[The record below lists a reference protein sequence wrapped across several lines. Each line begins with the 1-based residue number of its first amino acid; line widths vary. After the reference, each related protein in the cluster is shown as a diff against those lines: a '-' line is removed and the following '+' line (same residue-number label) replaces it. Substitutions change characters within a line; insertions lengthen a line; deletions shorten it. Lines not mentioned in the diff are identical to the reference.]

1 MRMRYPAIP
10 LGLLVMFLGIGPA
23 RAADHADGTPASL
36 DQPDASSDLADVFA
50 WMSADA
56 GKVNLAMTVFP
67 GAVAGSKFSD
77 AVKYV
82 FHLNSKKTGILD
94 AASPLQL
101 VCSFDVAQKISCW
114 LVDKTSGTTVDYVTG
129 DASAAAGVSSAS
141 GKLKV
146 FAGLRNDPFFFNLA
160 GFKNASKTVA
170 EAVAAYT
177 TGNLTYIKSIDA
189 HGCPKLA
196 DGIGNALLGLL
207 SHDCSANALASPAVT
222 GDAAVDAFSKPGAK
236 AAGAGGCVNQALSG
250 NIMAIVVSVDKS
262 LVTTSGGPF
271 LGVWGST
278 NK

>member
-1 MRMRYPAIP
+1 
-10 LGLLVMFLGIGPA
+10 LGLLVSLTVTLGAGPA
-23 RAADHADGTPASL
+23 RAADHGDGTPASL
-36 DQPDASSDLADVFA
+36 DQPDASSDIADVFA
-50 WMSADA
+50 WTSADA
-56 GKVNLAMTVFP
+56 TKVNLAMTVFP

-94 AASPLQL
+94 AASPLEL
-101 VCSFDVAQKISCW
+101 VCTFDVAQKVSCW
-114 LVDKTSGTTVDYVTG
+114 LVDKTAGKTVDYVTG
-129 DASAAAGVSSAS
+129 DASTTGVTSAS

-170 EAVAAYT
+170 EAIAAYT
-177 TGNLTYIKSIDA
+177 AGNKTYIKSIDA
-189 HGCPKLA
+189 HGCPTLA

-207 SHDCSANALASPAVT
+207 SHDCSANALSSPAVA

-236 AAGAGGCVNQALSG
+236 AMGAGACVNQALSG
-250 NIMAIVVSVDKS
+250 NVMAIVVTVDKS
-262 LVTTSGGPF
+262 LVTTSGGPY